1 MNATNYAALILVW
14 AGPVILVQWL
24 IGLDVLLRRWK
35 VWIPTIVIVSAF
47 MLFVDGTAI
56 TGRSRIL
63 NTTQTTGGLIPALN
77 MPAEQAFLVVA
88 LVTMCVQGLMLMMY
102 HEVLLQR
109 VQRLFS
115 VFRRNP
121 RRPRKR
127 PTSQG

>member
-1 MNATNYAALILVW
+1 MNATNYAVLILVW

-35 VWIPTIVIVSAF
+35 VWIASIVALSAF

-56 TGRSRIL
+56 TNRSRIL
-63 NTTQTTGGLIPALN
+63 NTTQTTGGMIPVLN
-77 MPAEQAFLVVA
+77 MPTEQAFLVVA
-88 LVTMCVQGLMLMMY
+88 LVTMCVQGMMLMMY

-121 RRPRKR
+121 RRPRRR

>member
-1 MNATNYAALILVW
+1 VNATNYAVLILVW

-24 IGLDVLLRRWK
+24 IGLDVLVRRWR
-35 VWIPTIVIVSAF
+35 VWIPTIIIVSAF

-56 TGRSRIL
+56 TGRSRVL
-63 NTTQTTGGLIPALN
+63 NTTQTTGGMLPGLN
-77 MPAEQAFLVVA
+77 MPVEQAVLIIA
-88 LVTMCVQGLMLMMY
+88 LVTMCVQGMLLMMY
-102 HEVLLQR
+102 HEVLVQR

-121 RRPRKR
+121 RRPRRR